1 MLMPSLNL
9 TYLEKISEL
18 VSYNDYFQRKTKSVK
33 GTKGNRG
40 YTYQY
45 YNQVCTCILRI
56 RETSDYLEHFPFK
69 RSNEFR
75 QAFDFYEFINCVA
88 IVFGCAEQLFNT
100 FGLSLEKS
108 YIGKA
113 FANSCPGKTPDVQY
127 FKFLR
132 SASSMHPANT
142 NRHNKITK
150 HSFEV
155 YPYALWCKDSVMNFL
170 MKPPKWADIELL
182 SWNAKTKGKYKRYY
196 VSVDEIYTFIR
207 NCLDALKDVVKAMEE
222 LLASHKESV
231 RCKRLLTERS
241 FSTYGEC
248 LLYLRKRL
256 IKHQPKDEPADGG
269 LLLASFIM
277 ENEIISE
284 DFKKYIKER
293 ALILVDQMKKD
304 IDKIS
309 YGDLFD
315 DLYLYDVIKDCDQSH
330 YKSEKFNDY
339 LYHEAIRE
347 IEERDFIDF
356 REEDC
361 STSNRGY
368 SVLLLCEIKDRLY
381 PNGEF
386 ERARSYADLYAITL
400 QRIFEMKRKQEKS
413 RRAGD
418 D

>member
-33 GTKGNRG
+33 GLKGNKG

-45 YNQVCTCILRI
+45 YNQVCTCILRV
-56 RETSDYLEHFPFK
+56 RETSNYLEHFPFK
-69 RSNEFR
+69 RSNEYQ

-88 IVFGCAEQLFNT
+88 IVFGCVEQLFNT
-100 FGLSLEKS
+100 FGLSLEQS
-108 YIGKA
+108 YLGKA
-113 FANSCPGKTPDVQY
+113 FTNSCPGKTSDVQY

-155 YPYALWCKDSVMNFL
+155 YPYALWCKDSMLNYF
-170 MKPPKWADIELL
+170 MKVPKWADIELL
-182 SWNAKTKGKYKRYY
+182 SWNAKTKGKDKRYY
-196 VSVDEIYTFIR
+196 VSIDEIYTFVG
-207 NCLDALKDVVKAMEE
+207 NCLDSLKEVVKAMEE
-222 LLASHKESV
+222 LLVRHKESV
-231 RCKRLLTERS
+231 RCKRLLAERS
-241 FSTYGEC
+241 FNTYGEY

-256 IKHQPKDEPADGG
+256 ISRQSKDESADGG
-269 LLLASFIM
+269 LLLASFII
-277 ENEIISE
+277 ESSIISD
-284 DFKKYIKER
+284 DFKKYIKKR
-293 ALILVDQMKKD
+293 VSILVAQMKKD
-304 IDKIS
+304 IDQIS
-309 YGDLFD
+309 YGYIFEELS
-315 DLYLYDVIKDCDQSH
+315 LYDVIRDCDPGG
-330 YKSEKFNDY
+330 YKSEKFHDY

-361 STSNRGY
+361 PTSNRGY
-368 SVLLLCEIKDRLY
+368 SVCLLNEIKNYLY

-386 ERARSYADLYAITL
+386 EQASSYADLYAITL
-400 QRIFEMKRKQEKS
+400 QRIFEMKKDRAKQNQ
-413 RRAGD
+413 
-418 D
+418 